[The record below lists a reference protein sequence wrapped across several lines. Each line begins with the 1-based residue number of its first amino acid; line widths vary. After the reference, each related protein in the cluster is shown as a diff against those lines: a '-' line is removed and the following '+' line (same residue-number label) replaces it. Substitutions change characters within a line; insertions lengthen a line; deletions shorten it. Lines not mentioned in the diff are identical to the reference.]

1 MDIRQFLKII
11 SRYKKMII
19 LMCISAVI
27 TATLFTYVL
36 SKKYRTS
43 TTVLIRPQ
51 KSINF
56 VSKREEILDF
66 PVSYFTPVDTASK
79 TYSEI
84 LKSRIIAE
92 KVVTS
97 LGLEMMKEEEGTGLR
112 YFVAK
117 VKNTVKDFIGKAW
130 TLLKHGQIKEE
141 DAFSRVVAEVRR
153 GLSVKPTK
161 ETYLFKIEAE
171 SRSGPLA
178 SAIANSAAEVFV
190 NYLQEISVSEMNK
203 AKILSEG
210 KIKNSKQQLDEARNA
225 LVAFKESQS
234 TVSLQKEM
242 ELELELLSKLE
253 DSWESAN
260 NEIEGEKA
268 RKEEINRNLAKLEQ
282 FSKTASKVTLIQEL
296 NSQLAVK
303 EIKLTGLLK
312 RYTQEHREV
321 KALQA
326 EIDEIKAKLKQE
338 SPTLKSEETLA
349 VDPVY
354 QGLLIDLAHA
364 ESELEALKARKN
376 SLALTIQEKKK
387 LIEEIPKKEAELSNL
402 ELAVQLNEETHK
414 LLSREYEEYVIA
426 ATREAPDISVI
437 QKAATPLYPAGPI
450 KIYYAALA
458 GILSLIAGVGI
469 ALILEHINIT
479 IRSINEAEHEL
490 DIPVLMTVPQIN
502 SDKSKPWPLIK
513 ARRIELPGENRR
525 NERAYIEFPVR
536 LKNLKD
542 SKILYGVTGDISFG
556 GVFCY
561 LEGNLCLNPEDKAE
575 ISLVLDEIS
584 DKKEEAEVV
593 VLRSKDIIA
602 GYPFFSTALQFKHVN
617 TTLINEIKK
626 IIQNKA
632 NDLSSFLPS
641 YFEEPIR
648 GLRSDLIFLKNQG
661 MSSFL
666 ITSCGLQEGK
676 STIVSNLAMSLHE
689 VNKKVVLVDA
699 NLRSPCLHKIFGLT
713 NESGLSSILSAGGPP
728 CLKKS
733 KSGLSILTS
742 GPPTNNPS
750 ALLESYKMLD
760 LLKILNN
767 DFDFIL
773 FDSSP
778 LLANPDAAL
787 LASMAHGTVI
797 VLSAGRTSIEDCRRA
812 KKILERGHAKI
823 LGTVLNNC
831 DDKLA
836 SYYIEAET
844 RTNEEMK

>member
-1 MDIRQFLKII
+1 
-11 SRYKKMII
+11 
-19 LMCISAVI
+19 
-27 TATLFTYVL
+27 
-36 SKKYRTS
+36 
-43 TTVLIRPQ
+43 VLIRPQ

-92 KVVTS
+92 NVVTS

-112 YFVAK
+112 HSLII
-117 VKNTVKDFIGKAW
+117 VKNTVKDFVGKAW

-141 DAFSRVVAEVRR
+141 DAFSRAVTEVQK

-161 ETYLFKIEAE
+161 ETYLFKIQSE
-171 SRSGPLA
+171 SRYGPLT

-190 NYLQEISVSEMNK
+190 DYLQEMSVSEMNK
-203 AKILSEG
+203 AKKFSEE
-210 KIKNSKQQLDEARNA
+210 KIKNSKQQLDESRNA
-225 LVAFKESQS
+225 LVAFKESQG
-234 TVSLQKEM
+234 TVYLKKEM

-260 NEIEGEKA
+260 NEIEGEMA
-268 RKEEINRNLAKLEQ
+268 RKEEINRNLTELER

-296 NSQLAVK
+296 NSQLAIK

-312 RYTQEHREV
+312 RYTPKHREV
-321 KALQA
+321 KVLQA

-338 SPTLKSEETLA
+338 SPTLNSEETLA
-349 VDPVY
+349 IDPVY
-354 QGLLIDLAHA
+354 QGLMIDLAHA
-364 ESELEALKARKN
+364 ESELEALKAKKN
-376 SLALTIQEKKK
+376 SLTLAIQEKKR
-387 LIEEIPKKEAELSNL
+387 LIAEIPKKEAELSNL

-426 ATREAPDISVI
+426 TTREAPDISVI
-437 QKAATPLYPAGPI
+437 HKAVTPLYPVGPI

-458 GILSLIAGVGI
+458 GILSLIAGLGI
-469 ALILEHINIT
+469 ALIMEHMNIT
-479 IRSINEAEHEL
+479 IRSINEAEQEL
-490 DIPVLMTVPQIN
+490 DLPVLMTIPQIN
-502 SDKSKPWPLIK
+502 SDKSKPWPLLK
-513 ARRIELPGENRR
+513 AQRIGLPDENRR
-525 NERAYIEFPVR
+525 NERAYIELPVR
-536 LKNLKD
+536 VKRLKD
-542 SKILYGVTGDISFG
+542 SIIMDGVTGDISSG

-561 LEGNLCLNPEDKAE
+561 LEGKLSLNPNDKVE
-575 ISLVLDEIS
+575 ISLVLDERS
-584 DKKEEAEVV
+584 EKKEAVEGV
-593 VLRSKDIIA
+593 VLRSKSIIA
-602 GYPFFSTALQFKHVN
+602 GYPFFSTAIRFENVN
-617 TTLINEIKK
+617 TTMIEEIKN
-626 IIQNKA
+626 IIQNKGD
-632 NDLSSFLPS
+632 DLSSFLPPH
-641 YFEEPIR
+641 FEEPIR
-648 GLRSDLIFLKNQG
+648 GLRSDLLFLKSQG

-666 ITSCGLQEGK
+666 ITSCGIQEGK
-676 STIVSNLAMSLHE
+676 STVVSNLAMSLLE

-699 NLRSPCLHKIFGLT
+699 NLRSPCLHEIFGLT
-713 NESGLSSILSAGGPP
+713 NETGLSSILSAGGPP
-728 CLKKS
+728 CLKQS

-742 GPPTNNPS
+742 GPFTNNPS

-787 LASMAHGTVI
+787 LASMAHGTI
-797 VLSAGRTSIEDCRRA
+797 MVLSAGRTSIEDCRRA

-836 SYYIEAET
+836 NYYIEAET
-844 RTNEEMK
+844 RSNEEMK